1 MDEIIR
7 KRIRE
12 WTSPPYDPG
21 TISEI
26 TALVGKGDEKELTER
41 FYTTLEF
48 GTGGLRGIIGA
59 GTNRM
64 NIYTVG
70 AAAQG
75 MADYILSQ
83 NRRDDGVVIAYDSRN
98 FSDRFA
104 VETASVMAASGIRVF
119 LFDELTPV
127 PICSFAIRE
136 LGAAAGVVITASHN
150 PPEYN
155 GFKAYWDDGAQ
166 VVPPHD
172 RAIIERVSLVDTIAK
187 IRKIDFQEGVA
198 RGAIAIIGPDIRKR
212 YREELS
218 KRAFRAKKPSA
229 LKIAYT
235 PLHGSGTRMV
245 PEVLAHFGF
254 TGVSIVESQKK
265 PDGAFPTV
273 KYPNPEEKDAMELCL
288 ALARDI
294 DADIVLATDPD
305 ADRMGVGFRDGS
317 GEYMLI
323 TGNQIGAMLEY
334 YILTR
339 LRENNAIPAGGTV
352 VKTIVTTDLQDEIAR
367 SFGCGVDNVLTGFKW
382 IAMKM
387 REYETAGKN
396 TYVFGGEESYGYLAV
411 DFVRDK
417 DAVSSCYFF
426 AEMADWLREKGRTLF
441 NFLNEIY
448 SSYALYVD
456 DLMSMTMK
464 GIEGMGKIGAIMR
477 HYRETRPRIMGGI
490 GVARIA
496 DIRERRVYDLDA
508 GGEEPATDLPQS
520 DVLQFFLKDGSKVT
534 MRPSGTEPKIKFYF
548 SARRA
553 LEGASVEH
561 ARGELK
567 GRIEALKKDIVDTVQ
582 SLG

>member
-1 MDEIIR
+1 
-7 KRIRE
+7 
-12 WTSPPYDPG
+12 
-21 TISEI
+21 
-26 TALVGKGDEKELTER
+26 
-41 FYTTLEF
+41 
-48 GTGGLRGIIGA
+48 
-59 GTNRM
+59 
-64 NIYTVG
+64 
-70 AAAQG
+70 
-75 MADYILSQ
+75 
-83 NRRDDGVVIAYDSRN
+83 
-98 FSDRFA
+98 
-104 VETASVMAASGIRVF
+104 
-119 LFDELTPV
+119 
-127 PICSFAIRE
+127 
-136 LGAAAGVVITASHN
+136 
-150 PPEYN
+150 
-155 GFKAYWDDGAQ
+155 
-166 VVPPHD
+166 
-172 RAIIERVSLVDTIAK
+172 
-187 IRKIDFQEGVA
+187 
-198 RGAIAIIGPDIRKR
+198 
-212 YREELS
+212 
-218 KRAFRAKKPSA
+218 
-229 LKIAYT
+229 
-235 PLHGSGTRMV
+235 
-245 PEVLAHFGF
+245 
-254 TGVSIVESQKK
+254 
-265 PDGAFPTV
+265 
-273 KYPNPEEKDAMELCL
+273 MELCL

-294 DADIVLATDPD
+294 NADIVLATDPD

-339 LRENNAIPAGGTV
+339 LREKNAIPAGGTV

-441 NFLNEIY
+441 DFLNEIY

-464 GIEGMGKIGAIMR
+464 GIEGMEKIGAIMR
-477 HYRETRPRIMGGI
+477 HYRETRPGVMGGI

-508 GGEEPATDLPQS
+508 GREEPATDLPQS

-561 ARGELK
+561 ARDELK
-567 GRIEALKKDIVDTVQ
+567 GRIEALKKDIADTVQ